1 MADPASGVGSW
12 RMLTSQ
18 DVATT
23 AGVSGEDFQIW
34 AEMMVGPTYYA
45 TGGGPT

>member
-1 MADPASGVGSW
+1 
-12 RMLTSQ
+12 MLTSQ

-34 AEMMVGPTYYA
+34 AEMMVGLRIMQQEVVQLEIP
-45 TGGGPT
+45 